1 MKKIFLNNWHF
12 MRYFRIAIALFC
24 FYTAYKEN
32 QWVFVPFGI
41 FFLFQAVF
49 NLGCG
54 SRGCNVPT
62 KNRENE

>member
-1 MKKIFLNNWHF
+1 MKKIFFNNWHF

-24 FYTAYKEN
+24 FYTAYQQN

-41 FFLFQAVF
+41 FFMFQAVF

-54 SRGCNVPT
+54 GSC
-62 KNRENE
+62 K